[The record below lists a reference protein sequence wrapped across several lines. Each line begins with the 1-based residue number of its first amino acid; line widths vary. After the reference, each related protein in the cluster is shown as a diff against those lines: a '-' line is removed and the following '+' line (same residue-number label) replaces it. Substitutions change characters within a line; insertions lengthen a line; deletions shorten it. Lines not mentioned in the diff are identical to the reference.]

1 MKRKLFSI
9 LTALAL
15 CLSLCPT
22 WALASGTTGT
32 ETGPWPRSNDVTAAL
47 SEDEATAV
55 ASVTKTNGEIIYVKN
70 LADAFDIN
78 DMSRSGATVTLLADV
93 TTESSII
100 LSRYVNFA
108 LTLDLNGHTITG
120 SSDVITLN
128 APGIKLTIRGSG
140 SITTSAGDAVAIGSS
155 RGNLTLEGG
164 TFSSDAPDG
173 HGVYAEGGNLAIT
186 GEDVTVDRLGATS
199 RSVSLAGGTYTG
211 NPAITVA
218 GKNPVDLLNNKANA
232 YYRDGEPLVL
242 AELTNPIAGPVTVK
256 ACQHPDAGLNPN
268 NDGTHYRSCI
278 YCPPIV
284 TAAPEPCA
292 YVFPETGDN
301 RNTGSCICGSAVTVT
316 VTGTEGLVYD
326 GNFKFPSVTV
336 TRDGSRLQNVTEYR
350 EAYSNNRY
358 AGSNASVTVTMGGT
372 SWKGSG
378 TYTQTFSIAKA
389 DLEAFVNALSGEAF
403 TLGSYGAKLSE
414 LQIYGLTAKLK
425 GTDIPV
431 SGIWKLEGDAIP
443 SVSDSGK
450 EVTATF
456 VPSEGADSCNPLT
469 APVRLRID
477 KAAPLTPKAGD
488 LAVTNKQA
496 HTYTYDLDALL
507 PDVPEG
513 LSLGDAPVTYMLKAV
528 DLGGYYS
535 GSGAQIEGQTLT
547 LPIEAVE
554 SEDAREIGTVT
565 VIIYTGNYRNM
576 TATINV
582 RSVNKIIPEGAP
594 TLSTATLTYGQS
606 LGSITLSG
614 SMKDGDK
621 AVPGTFTWSS
631 PDNRPAAQEEY
642 AAAWVFTPDDNGK
655 YDIVN
660 GVSEIQVVPAS
671 IAGAEITLSSPA
683 YRYDGEVH
691 SPGIASVRLG
701 EVTLTEG
708 VDYAADV
715 PAGREA
721 GAYTVT
727 VTGQGNYTGTAA
739 IAFTIN
745 PVETEEIDQKDDSGR
760 DLRLEVETGLSSV
773 PAALENDTRYDT
785 PKKIET
791 ALRVRVADEM
801 SSVGENIAVFDVTLQ
816 YKDESGTWHNVDP
829 NDFPKNGVTAIL
841 PYPDGAGATGY
852 RFTVQHLIS
861 SGDKAG
867 EMEELTYE
875 LTANGLKC
883 KFSSLSPVA
892 VGYEAEAKPEPQPT
906 PGFDLD
912 WGYWPVPQVPGP
924 APAPVEQ
931 PEPEPEP
938 AQPCDG
944 GADCPSRGFTDLD
957 IVGTWYHEAVDYVL
971 RNGLMSGYGNGLFGP
986 DDTLTRAQFAQIL
999 YNRAG
1004 KPAVTGG
1011 SGFTDVPDGKWY
1023 APAVA
1028 WAAANGIVGGYGSGL
1043 FGPDDNITR
1052 EQLAVML
1059 WRYAG
1064 SPAATERELRFT
1076 DADKAGGYALEALG
1090 WAVENGV
1097 LNGYGD
1103 GRLDPGGLATR
1114 AQAAQML
1121 KNRIEN
1127 RT

>member
-15 CLSLCPT
+15 LLSLCPT

-32 ETGPWPRSNDVTAAL
+32 ETGPWPRGNDVTAAL
-47 SEDEATAV
+47 SEDGATAV
-55 ASVTKTNGEIIYVKN
+55 ASVTKTNGDVTYVKD
-70 LADAFDIN
+70 LAAAFDAGN
-78 DMSRSGATVTLLADV
+78 NGATVTLLADV

-100 LSRYVNFA
+100 LENWYASLTF
-108 LTLDLNGHTITG
+108 TLDLNGHTITG
-120 SSDVITLN
+120 SNGVITLN
-128 APGIKLTIRGSG
+128 SPGIKLTIRGSG
-140 SITTSAGDAVAIGSS
+140 SITTSAGNAVAIGS
-155 RGNLTLEGG
+155 RNGNLTLEGG

-199 RSVSLAGGTYTG
+199 QSVSLAGGTYTG
-211 NPAITVA
+211 DPAIAVA
-218 GKNPVDLLNNKANA
+218 GKNPVNLLNNKANA
-232 YYRDGEPLVL
+232 YYRDGEPI
-242 AELTNPIAGPVTVK
+242 AREELTDSLAGPVTVK
-256 ACQHPDAGLNPN
+256 ACQHPDAGLTCNHN
-268 NDGTHYRSCI
+268 GTHYRSCI

-301 RNTGSCICGSAVTVT
+301 RNTGSCICGSEVIVT

-389 DLEAFVNALSGEAF
+389 DLEAFVNALSGEGLA
-403 TLGSYGAKLSE
+403 TGSYGAKLYE
-414 LQIYGLTAKLK
+414 LQVYGLTAKLK

-431 SGIWKLEGDAIP
+431 KGVWKLEGDAIP
-443 SVSDSGK
+443 SVSDTGK

-469 APVRLRID
+469 AKVRLNIAR
-477 KAAPLTPKAGD
+477 AAPLPPKTGD

-565 VIIYTGNYRNM
+565 VFIYTDNYRDLI
-576 TATINV
+576 ATINV

-631 PDNRPAAQEEY
+631 PDNRPAAQDSY

-660 GVSEIQVVPAS
+660 GVSDIQVFPAS

-683 YRYDGEVH
+683 YRYDGEAH

-701 EVTLTEG
+701 EVTLTAG

-721 GAYTVT
+721 GTYTVT
-727 VTGQGNYTGTAA
+727 ITGQGNYAGTAA
-739 IAFTIN
+739 ATFTIN
-745 PVETEEIDQKDDSGR
+745 PVETGEIDQKDDSGR

-773 PAALENDTRYDT
+773 PADLQSDERYDT
-785 PKKIET
+785 PEKIET

-816 YKDESGTWHNVDP
+816 YKDGSGTWHNVDP
-829 NDFPKNGVTAIL
+829 NHFPKNGVTAIL
-841 PYPDGAGATGY
+841 PYPDGTGATGY
-852 RFTVQHLIS
+852 RFTVQHLVS

-867 EMEELTYE
+867 EMETLTYE

-892 VGYEAEAKPEPQPT
+892 IGYEAEAKPAPQPA

-912 WGYWPVPQVPGP
+912 WGYWPVPQVPSP

-957 IVGTWYHEAVDYVL
+957 TVGTWYHEAVDYVL

-1028 WAAANGIVGGYGSGL
+1028 WAAANGIVSGYGSGL

-1052 EQLAVML
+1052 EQLATML